1 MLAGLGKFTLWGA
14 VLVDVGTALCVI
26 LHGML
31 LMRWCLPE
39 AKPSAKYS
47 ATCVERCEPLATIG
61 ITGQS
66 SCCSRWSFSRME
78 IVLQTV
84 FMALHAAAA
93 RWLLCRM
100 RMVLQRALWA
110 IPIAAAAASNVVTR
124 PLLMTMRVQTALLAN
139 LIAAAAA
146 RTAVAKLQ
154 APPTVLVA
162 ILLVAASSTV
172 ASRLLNRTKLPL
184 LASQS
189 ALLCV
194 VKNIADDVIN
204 AMYRA
209 A

>member
-1 MLAGLGKFTLWGA
+1 
-14 VLVDVGTALCVI
+14 
-26 LHGML
+26 
-31 LMRWCLPE
+31 
-39 AKPSAKYS
+39 
-47 ATCVERCEPLATIG
+47 
-61 ITGQS
+61 
-66 SCCSRWSFSRME
+66 ME

-84 FMALHAAAA
+84 FMALHAAAATSNAAA

-184 LASQS
+184 LASQP

-204 AMYRA
+204 AMFRA
-209 A
+209 V